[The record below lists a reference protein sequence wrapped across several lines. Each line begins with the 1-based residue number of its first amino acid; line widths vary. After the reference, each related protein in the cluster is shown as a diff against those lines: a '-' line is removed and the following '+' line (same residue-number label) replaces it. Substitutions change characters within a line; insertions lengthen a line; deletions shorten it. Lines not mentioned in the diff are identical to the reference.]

1 MAKKESK
8 DKANQSKDIHV
19 SDSDIQC
26 ENKPI
31 EKMTK
36 EEVLEEA
43 KNAQA
48 ELNRMNQINREIKK
62 INNLRRHISKVQD
75 AAQILAE
82 RLIENGYS
90 YLARKIVANSMTH
103 DISKF
108 RGIEWE
114 YLVKVDGQEE
124 SKGDNLKLA
133 IHQHVTS
140 NDHHPECWGSIDG
153 MSQEAMADMV
163 CDLHARASE
172 AGTDLRSYVKEVFCK
187 KHNITT
193 KGKAYKRMKKFIDL
207 LLDVPLKPINL
218 DI

>member
-1 MAKKESK
+1 MSK
-8 DKANQSKDIHV
+8 TDKNISENVKNGKSNNQDNIS
-19 SDSDIQC
+19 
-26 ENKPI
+26 EPKPI

-36 EEVLEEA
+36 EEIAEEA

-48 ELNRMNQINREIKK
+48 QLDRINQINREVKK
-62 INNLRRHISKVQD
+62 INNLRRHICKVQD
-75 AAQILAE
+75 AAQIMAE

-124 SKGDNLKLA
+124 SNENENLKLA
-133 IHQHVTS
+133 IHQHVSS

-153 MSQEAMADMV
+153 MSQEAMAEMV

-187 KHNITT
+187 KHKITT
-193 KGKAYKRMKKFIDL
+193 KGKTYKRIKKFIDL
-207 LLDVPLKPINL
+207 LLDMQLKPIQL